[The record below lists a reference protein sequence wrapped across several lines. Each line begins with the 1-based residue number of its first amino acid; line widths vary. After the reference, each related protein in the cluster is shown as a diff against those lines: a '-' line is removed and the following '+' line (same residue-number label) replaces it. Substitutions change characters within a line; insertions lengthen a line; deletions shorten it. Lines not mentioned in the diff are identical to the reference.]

1 MGSTSVS
8 PKKDW
13 ISPSRWSRSQ
23 GTAVNCVRCVS
34 SCRHTH
40 RRKSWG
46 STSSSRSTWTMFG
59 ATEKEPSAA
68 VLTRRESLVAGA
80 KVSYCPRTRDD
91 QDRQRHAQFHA
102 GDLAA
107 DGAEDGPARG
117 GPRRSCILSSRGFRS
132 SRNPATFRRTPAR
145 AVHHQDGGVVDVV
158 RAHTSEAPD
167 VFLRGLRM
175 PAQLRDDL
183 PGLVAAHLGA
193 RPHKP
198 CRGRHREIPVDHLGT
213 TDARHAS
220 TVRERVQVRWR
231 GVRHRMRPCSGAHGA
246 RGTGACTRTWGRVLT
261 AAAARQCRGRA
272 VQGRTGP
279 PTGHSCRR
287 PGRRRPAGGRRR
299 RRPCPPGCS
308 PRSACRSWR
317 RRGRCRTRRR
327 RNGR

>member
-59 ATEKEPSAA
+59 AT
-68 VLTRRESLVAGA
+68 RRSLPPPFSPAGSSLVAGA

-91 QDRQRHAQFHA
+91 RNDSSMPSSTPVTLPPTAPRTAPP
-102 GDLAA
+102 GVV
-107 DGAEDGPARG
+107 
-117 GPRRSCILSSRGFRS
+117 PRRSCILSSRGFRS
-132 SRNPATFRRTPAR
+132 SRNPATFARTQPGR
-145 AVHHQDGGVVDVV
+145 STTRMGVSWRSSVPIRVKP
-158 RAHTSEAPD
+158 RTCSSEA
-167 VFLRGLRM
+167 FACRL
-175 PAQLRDDL
+175 QLSDDL
-183 PGLVAAHLGA
+183 SGLVAAHLGA

-220 TVRERVQVRWR
+220 TVRERVQVR
-231 GVRHRMRPCSGAHGA
+231 
-246 RGTGACTRTWGRVLT
+246 
-261 AAAARQCRGRA
+261 
-272 VQGRTGP
+272 
-279 PTGHSCRR
+279 
-287 PGRRRPAGGRRR
+287 
-299 RRPCPPGCS
+299 
-308 PRSACRSWR
+308 
-317 RRGRCRTRRR
+317 
-327 RNGR
+327 